1 MKKYAAACGI
11 GFLFAAGWAG
21 TASAVTCRVAVFPFK
36 GQLAA
41 EMQDIIVASLPGK
54 CLAVPGS
61 GRGSYPEV
69 SKRLGVGGIV
79 EGRVTKDR
87 LWHLRLWVRTNGD
100 SGQLQRA
107 VWGGRRMRDLIVAV
121 QRGAPTSMREM
132 LRGALYGD
140 MALPN
145 APVASGEKDSSSS
158 SSGESSGGGGG
169 GSESSGRSRAA
180 SAESEDPPGVSK
192 SAEPGTRSM
201 LEMSVGPRVVSR
213 TFTYTDN
220 LSGLPG
226 YTLGSALAV
235 TAGGEFYPTAGSNR
249 SVDIGA
255 AGWFESTVGAK
266 TAQNG
271 AARDTRERAYYVGG
285 RIRIP
290 ARNFLFA
297 LGADYGQHE
306 FAIDADSDTI
316 VPNVRYTFVR
326 PSLAMRVETGASLS
340 LGLTAAYLNILSVA
354 GLNDRSRFPRITAVG
369 AEVDAFVGYAID
381 DKLELRVVADLRHYA
396 TDMHVTVGD
405 PYIAGGALD
414 EHFGGSVLITYR
426 LR

>member
-11 GFLFAAGWAG
+11 GLLFAAGWAG
-21 TASAVTCRVAVFPFK
+21 TASAAACRVAVFPFK

-79 EGRVTKDR
+79 EGRITKDR

-100 SGQLQRA
+100 SGELQRA

-132 LRGALYGD
+132 LRGALYGE
-140 MALPN
+140 MALPG
-145 APVASGEKDSSSS
+145 AGPVATAAPEGGSSEPSG
-158 SSGESSGGGGG
+158 SGGA
-169 GSESSGRSRAA
+169 ESKSTGRSRPAA
-180 SAESEDPPGVSK
+180 AESEDPPGVSK
-192 SAEPGTRSM
+192 SGGDSSRPSM
-201 LEMSVGPRVVSR
+201 LEMSVGPRVISR

-235 TAGGEFYPTAGSNR
+235 AASAEFYPTAGSGR
-249 SVDIGA
+249 TVDVGA

-271 AARDTRERAYYVGG
+271 AARDTRQRAYYLGG
-285 RIRIP
+285 RVRIP

-306 FAIDADSDTI
+306 FAIDADSETVI
-316 VPNVRYTFVR
+316 PNVRYSFVR
-326 PSLAMRVETGASLS
+326 PSLAMRVETGGNLS
-340 LGLTAAYLNILSVA
+340 LGITAAYLNILSVA

-381 DKLELRVVADLRHYA
+381 EKLELRVVADLRHYA
-396 TDMHVTVGD
+396 TDMHVAVGD